1 VTLTS
6 VLNLWPPFGGGGAV
20 IEPPS
25 EGSGPTW
32 FAVEVADAGWAITQ
46 VEDADGGGWASVSVV
61 DA

>member
-1 VTLTS
+1 VKLVKLLQLS
-6 VLNLWPPFGGGGAV
+6 PPFGGGGAV

-32 FAVEVADAGWAITQ
+32 FAVEVADAGWSITQ